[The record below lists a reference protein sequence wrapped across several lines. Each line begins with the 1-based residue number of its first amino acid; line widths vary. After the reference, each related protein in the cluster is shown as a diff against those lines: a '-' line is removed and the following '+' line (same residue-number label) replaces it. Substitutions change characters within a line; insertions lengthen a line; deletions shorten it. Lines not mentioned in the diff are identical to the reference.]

1 MFKRNKNIIKKLL
14 RTTLLQPLL
23 HPGLKQHETN
33 LEKIMLVTNVNKKFT
48 TFPTMIKDEK
58 HIIDDRAKIISEDSN
73 EYLPSLIR
81 SLKIKF
87 LHLMRRS
94 MRMLSF
100 KMRNLRGL
108 QNDIFDQQ
116 SWGFFKPSAF
126 RSSCPEV
133 FYKKVVLNNFKIF
146 TEKNLRRSL
155 SSRWHSD
162 VVTTTTLSQSCG
174 KVKNES
180 CGDVSFR
187 RCDNV
192 VVRSYQ
198 DVATTLLQCRYN
210 IKQWLCR
217 CFLITDICQFFPA
230 IET

>member
-87 LHLMRRS
+87 LHPMRRS

-116 SWGFFKPSAF
+116 SWGFFKSSAF

-155 SSRWHSD
+155 SSQ
-162 VVTTTTLSQSCG
+162 LAQ
-174 KVKNES
+174 
-180 CGDVSFR
+180 R
-187 RCDNV
+187 RCDNHDV
-192 VVRSYQ
+192 VTKLWQGQKWELWRRQFPALWQRRCTKLPRRCYN
-198 DVATTLLQCRYN
+198 VATMSLQH
-210 IKQWLCR
+210 Q
-217 CFLITDICQFFPA
+217 PMVV
-230 IET
+230 